1 MSWKKDPRTKIQID
15 CPTDFINI
23 KDDLLFDLGL
33 EESIY
38 PEILITNPG
47 SDFKYDKSS
56 LNNEWCKDL
65 KIVATPSTGN
75 THIDLDYLKKRGIQF
90 YSLLDDRKSLDKI
103 TASSEFTW
111 LHIMNAMRKF
121 RQATNNTKHWREKNN
136 EENLRT
142 QQLYGK
148 TIGIIGY
155 GRIGKNVSKYAET
168 FGMNYKFYDPN
179 VLRGKNKVS
188 DIESLKDV
196 DIVSI
201 NCGLNDTSRNLIT
214 YDTFK
219 NFKKGLVVIN
229 TSRGEVV
236 DERYI
241 SLLIKSREIY
251 YSADVIVDEQN
262 ENTPF
267 HSELFQ
273 LYQSGKYENLTL
285 TPHVAGVTTD
295 SQIIAFRSILDLCMK
310 SL

>member
-1 MSWKKDPRTKIQID
+1 MVRIAID
-15 CPTDFINI
+15 CPTDFIEY
-23 KDDLLFDLGL
+23 KDDLLYDWGL
-33 EESIY
+33 QESIY

-47 SDFKYDKSS
+47 SEYKYDEHHF
-56 LNNEWCKDL
+56 NDEHYQDL

-75 THIDLDYLKKRGIQF
+75 THIDLNYLEKKGIQF
-90 YSLLDDRKSLDKI
+90 YSLLDDRESLDKI

-121 RQATNNTKHWREKNN
+121 RVATNNTRYWREEKN
-136 EENLRT
+136 ENKLRT

-155 GRIGKNVSKYAET
+155 GRIGKNVSKYAKA
-168 FGMNYKFYDPN
+168 FGMDFLFYDPDVFAN
-179 VLRGKNKVS
+179 GNKVS
-188 DIESLKDV
+188 SIDSMKDV

-219 NFKKGLVVIN
+219 DFKKGLVVVN

-241 SLLIKSREIY
+241 SLLIKAREIF

-262 ENTPF
+262 LSTPH
-267 HSELFQ
+267 HSELYK
-273 LYQSGKYENLTL
+273 LYESGEYDNLTL

-295 SQIIAFRSILDLCMK
+295 SQEIAFRSIIELCMK

>member
-1 MSWKKDPRTKIQID
+1 MVRIAID
-15 CPTDFINI
+15 CPTDFIKY
-23 KDDLLFDLGL
+23 KDDLLYDWGL
-33 EESIY
+33 QESIY

-47 SDFKYDKSS
+47 SEYKYDEHHF
-56 LNNEWCKDL
+56 NDEHYQDL

-75 THIDLDYLKKRGIQF
+75 THIDLDYLEKKGIEF
-90 YSLLDDRKSLDKI
+90 YSLLDDRESLDKI

-121 RQATNNTKHWREKNN
+121 RVATNNTRYWREKKN
-136 EENLRT
+136 EDKLRT
-142 QQLYGK
+142 QQLSGK

-155 GRIGKNVSKYAET
+155 GRIGKNVSKYAEA
-168 FGMNYKFYDPN
+168 FGMDFLFYDPDVFAN
-179 VLRGKNKVS
+179 GNKVS
-188 DIESLKDV
+188 SIDAMKDADI
-196 DIVSI
+196 ISI

-214 YDTFK
+214 YDIFK
-219 NFKKGLVVIN
+219 DFKKGLVVVN

-241 SLLIKSREIY
+241 SLLIKSREIF

-262 ENTPF
+262 LSTPH
-267 HSELFQ
+267 HSELYK
-273 LYQSGKYENLTL
+273 LYESGEYDNLTL

-295 SQIIAFRSILDLCMK
+295 SQEIAFRSIIELCMK

>member
-1 MSWKKDPRTKIQID
+1 MVRIAID
-15 CPTDFINI
+15 CPTDFIKY
-23 KDDLLFDLGL
+23 KDDLLYDWGL
-33 EESIY
+33 QESIY

-47 SDFKYDKSS
+47 SEYKYDEHHF
-56 LNNEWCKDL
+56 NDEHYQDL

-75 THIDLDYLKKRGIQF
+75 THIDLDYLEKKGIEF
-90 YSLLDDRKSLDKI
+90 YSLLDDRESLDKI

-121 RQATNNTKHWREKNN
+121 RVATNNTRYWREKKN
-136 EENLRT
+136 EDKLRT
-142 QQLYGK
+142 QQLSGK

-155 GRIGKNVSKYAET
+155 GRIGKNVSKYAEA
-168 FGMNYKFYDPN
+168 FGMDFLFYDPDVFAN
-179 VLRGKNKVS
+179 GNKVS
-188 DIESLKDV
+188 SIDAMKDADI
-196 DIVSI
+196 ISI

-219 NFKKGLVVIN
+219 DFKKGLVVVN

-241 SLLIKSREIY
+241 SLLIKSREIF

-262 ENTPF
+262 LSTPH
-267 HSELFQ
+267 HSELYK
-273 LYQSGKYENLTL
+273 LYESGEYDNLTL

-295 SQIIAFRSILDLCMK
+295 SQQIAFRSIIELCMK

>member
-1 MSWKKDPRTKIQID
+1 MVRIAID
-15 CPTDFINI
+15 CPTDFIKY
-23 KDDLLFDLGL
+23 KDDLLYDWGL
-33 EESIY
+33 QESIY

-47 SDFKYDKSS
+47 SEYKYDEHHF
-56 LNNEWCKDL
+56 NDEHYQDL

-75 THIDLDYLKKRGIQF
+75 THIDLDYLEKKGIEF
-90 YSLLDDRKSLDKI
+90 YSLLDDRESLDKI

-121 RQATNNTKHWREKNN
+121 RVATNNTRYWREKKN
-136 EENLRT
+136 EDKLRT
-142 QQLYGK
+142 QQLSGK

-155 GRIGKNVSKYAET
+155 GRIGKNVSKYAEA
-168 FGMNYKFYDPN
+168 FGMDFLFYDPDVFAN
-179 VLRGKNKVS
+179 GNKVS
-188 DIESLKDV
+188 SIDAMKDADI
-196 DIVSI
+196 ISI

-214 YDTFK
+214 YDIFK
-219 NFKKGLVVIN
+219 DFKKGLVVVN

-241 SLLIKSREIY
+241 SLLIKSREIF

-262 ENTPF
+262 LSTPH
-267 HSELFQ
+267 HSELYK
-273 LYQSGKYENLTL
+273 LYESGEYDNLTL

-295 SQIIAFRSILDLCMK
+295 SQQIAFRSIIELCMK

>member
-1 MSWKKDPRTKIQID
+1 MVRISID
-15 CPTDFINI
+15 CPTDFIEY
-23 KDDLLFDLGL
+23 KDDLLYDWGL
-33 EESIY
+33 QESIY

-47 SDFKYDKSS
+47 SEYKYDEHHF
-56 LNNEWCKDL
+56 NDEHYQDL

-75 THIDLDYLKKRGIQF
+75 THIDLDYLEKKGIEF
-90 YSLLDDRKSLDKI
+90 YSLLDDRESLDKI

-121 RQATNNTKHWREKNN
+121 RVATNNTRYWREKKN
-136 EENLRT
+136 EDKLRT
-142 QQLYGK
+142 QQLSGK

-155 GRIGKNVSKYAET
+155 GRIGKNVSKYAEA
-168 FGMNYKFYDPN
+168 FGMDFLFYDPDVFAN
-179 VLRGKNKVS
+179 GNKVS
-188 DIESLKDV
+188 SIDTMKDV
-196 DIVSI
+196 DIISI

-219 NFKKGLVVIN
+219 DFKKGLVVVN

-241 SLLIKSREIY
+241 SLLIKSREIF

-262 ENTPF
+262 LSTPH
-267 HSELFQ
+267 HSELYK
-273 LYQSGKYENLTL
+273 LYESGEYDNLTL

-295 SQIIAFRSILDLCMK
+295 SQQIAFRSIIELCMK

>member
-1 MSWKKDPRTKIQID
+1 MVRIAID
-15 CPTDFINI
+15 CPTDFIKY
-23 KDDLLFDLGL
+23 KDDLLYDWGL
-33 EESIY
+33 QESIY

-47 SDFKYDKSS
+47 SEYKYDEHHF
-56 LNNEWCKDL
+56 NDEHYQDL

-75 THIDLDYLKKRGIQF
+75 THIDLDYLEKKGIEF
-90 YSLLDDRKSLDKI
+90 YSLLDDRESLDKI

-121 RQATNNTKHWREKNN
+121 RVATNNTRYWREKKN
-136 EENLRT
+136 EDKLRT
-142 QQLYGK
+142 QQLSGK

-155 GRIGKNVSKYAET
+155 GRIGKNVSKYAEA
-168 FGMNYKFYDPN
+168 FGMDFLFYDPDVFAN
-179 VLRGKNKVS
+179 GNKVS
-188 DIESLKDV
+188 SIDAMKDADI
-196 DIVSI
+196 ISI

-214 YDTFK
+214 YDIFK
-219 NFKKGLVVIN
+219 DFKKGLVVVN

-262 ENTPF
+262 LSTPH
-267 HSELFQ
+267 HSELYK
-273 LYQSGKYENLTL
+273 LYESGEYDNLTL

-295 SQIIAFRSILDLCMK
+295 SQQIAFRSIIELCMK

>member
-1 MSWKKDPRTKIQID
+1 MVRVQID

-23 KDDLLFDLGL
+23 KDDLLYDWGL
-33 EESIY
+33 QESIY

-47 SDFKYDKSS
+47 SEYKYDEHHF
-56 LNNEWCKDL
+56 NNEYYQDL

-75 THIDLDYLKKRGIQF
+75 THIDLDYLEKKGIQF
-90 YSLLDDRKSLDKI
+90 YSLLDDRESLDKI

-121 RQATNNTKHWREKNN
+121 RVATNNTRYWREKKN
-136 EENLRT
+136 EDKLRT

-155 GRIGKNVSKYAET
+155 GRIGKNVSKYAKA
-168 FGMNYKFYDPN
+168 FGMDFLFYDPDVFAN
-179 VLRGKNKVS
+179 GNKVS
-188 DIESLKDV
+188 SIDSMKDV

-201 NCGLNDTSRNLIT
+201 NCGLNDKSRNLIT

-219 NFKKGLVVIN
+219 DFKKGLVVVN

-241 SLLIKSREIY
+241 SLLIKSREIF

-262 ENTPF
+262 LSTPH
-267 HSELFQ
+267 HSELYK
-273 LYQSGKYENLTL
+273 LYESEKYDNLTL

-295 SQIIAFRSILDLCMK
+295 SQEIAFRSIIELCMK

>member
-1 MSWKKDPRTKIQID
+1 MVRIAID
-15 CPTDFINI
+15 CPTDFIKY
-23 KDDLLFDLGL
+23 KDDLLYDWGL
-33 EESIY
+33 QESIY

-47 SDFKYDKSS
+47 SEYKYDEHHF
-56 LNNEWCKDL
+56 NDEHYQDL

-75 THIDLDYLKKRGIQF
+75 THIDLDYLEKKGIEF
-90 YSLLDDRKSLDKI
+90 YSLLDDRESLDKI

-121 RQATNNTKHWREKNN
+121 RQATNNTRYWREKEN
-136 EENLRT
+136 EDKLRT
-142 QQLYGK
+142 QQLSGK

-155 GRIGKNVSKYAET
+155 GRIGKNVSKYAEA
-168 FGMNYKFYDPN
+168 FGMDFLFYDPDVFAN
-179 VLRGKNKVS
+179 GNKVS
-188 DIESLKDV
+188 SIDAMKDADI
-196 DIVSI
+196 ISI

-214 YDTFK
+214 YDIFK
-219 NFKKGLVVIN
+219 DFKKGLVVVN

-241 SLLIKSREIY
+241 SLLIKSREIF

-262 ENTPF
+262 LSTPH
-267 HSELFQ
+267 HSELYK
-273 LYQSGKYENLTL
+273 LYESGEYDNLTL

-295 SQIIAFRSILDLCMK
+295 SQEIAFRSIIELCMK

>member
-1 MSWKKDPRTKIQID
+1 MTKIQID

-23 KDDLLFDLGL
+23 KDDLLYDWGL
-33 EESIY
+33 QESIY

-47 SDFKYDKSS
+47 SDFKYDESS

-111 LHIMNAMRKF
+111 IHIMSAMRKF
-121 RQATNNTKHWREKNN
+121 KEATDKTSYWRTPYN
-136 EENLRT
+136 ENQLRT

-155 GRIGKNVSKYAET
+155 GRIGKNVSKYAKA
-168 FGMNYKFYDPN
+168 FGMDFLFYDPDVFAN
-179 VLRGKNKVS
+179 GNKVS
-188 DIESLKDV
+188 SIDSMKDV

-201 NCGLNDTSRNLIT
+201 NCGLNDKSRNLIT

-219 NFKKGLVVIN
+219 DFKKGLVVVN

-241 SLLIKSREIY
+241 SLLIKSREIF

-262 ENTPF
+262 ISTPH
-267 HSELFQ
+267 HSELYK
-273 LYQSGKYENLTL
+273 LYESEKYDNLTL

-295 SQIIAFRSILDLCMK
+295 SQEIAFRSILDLCMK

>member
-1 MSWKKDPRTKIQID
+1 MVRVQID

-23 KDDLLFDLGL
+23 KDDLLYDWGL
-33 EESIY
+33 QESVY

-47 SDFKYDKSS
+47 SDFKYNEES

-75 THIDLDYLKKRGIQF
+75 THIDLDYLKKRGIEF
-90 YSLLDDRKSLDKI
+90 VSLLDDRESLDKI

-121 RQATNNTKHWREKNN
+121 RVATNNTRYWREEKN
-136 EENLRT
+136 ENKLRT

-155 GRIGKNVSKYAET
+155 GRIGKNVSKYAKA
-168 FGMNYKFYDPN
+168 FGMDFLFYDPDVFAN
-179 VLRGKNKVS
+179 GNKVS
-188 DIESLKDV
+188 SIDSMKDV

-219 NFKKGLVVIN
+219 DFKKGLVVVN

-241 SLLIKSREIY
+241 SLLIKSREIF

-262 ENTPF
+262 LSTPH
-267 HSELFQ
+267 HSELYK
-273 LYQSGKYENLTL
+273 LYESGQYDNLTL

-295 SQIIAFRSILDLCMK
+295 SQEIAFRSIIELCMK

>member
-1 MSWKKDPRTKIQID
+1 MVRIAID
-15 CPTDFINI
+15 CPTDFIEY
-23 KDDLLFDLGL
+23 KDDLLYDWGL
-33 EESIY
+33 QESIY

-47 SDFKYDKSS
+47 SEYKYDEHHF
-56 LNNEWCKDL
+56 NDEHYQDL

-75 THIDLDYLKKRGIQF
+75 THIDLDYLKKRGIEF
-90 YSLLDDRKSLDKI
+90 VSLLDDRESLDKI

-121 RQATNNTKHWREKNN
+121 RVATNNTRYWREKKN
-136 EENLRT
+136 EDKLRT
-142 QQLYGK
+142 QQLSGK

-155 GRIGKNVSKYAET
+155 GRIGKNVSKYAEA
-168 FGMNYKFYDPN
+168 FGMDFLFYDPDVFAN
-179 VLRGKNKVS
+179 GNKVS
-188 DIESLKDV
+188 SIDTMKDV
-196 DIVSI
+196 DIISI

-219 NFKKGLVVIN
+219 DFKKGLVVVN

-241 SLLIKSREIY
+241 SLLIKSREIF

-262 ENTPF
+262 LSTPH
-267 HSELFQ
+267 HSELYK
-273 LYQSGKYENLTL
+273 LYESGEYDNLTL

-295 SQIIAFRSILDLCMK
+295 SQQIAFRSIIELCMK

>member
-1 MSWKKDPRTKIQID
+1 MVRVQID

-23 KDDLLFDLGL
+23 KDDLLYDWGL
-33 EESIY
+33 QESIY

-47 SDFKYDKSS
+47 SEYKYDEHHF
-56 LNNEWCKDL
+56 NDEHYQDL

-75 THIDLDYLKKRGIQF
+75 THIDLDYLEKKGIQF
-90 YSLLDDRKSLDKI
+90 YSLLDDRESLDKI

-121 RQATNNTKHWREKNN
+121 RVATNNTRYWREEKN
-136 EENLRT
+136 EDKLRT
-142 QQLYGK
+142 QQLSGK

-155 GRIGKNVSKYAET
+155 GRIGKNVSKYATT
-168 FGMNYKFYDPN
+168 FGMDYKFYDPDVFAN
-179 VLRGKNKVS
+179 GNKVS
-188 DIESLKDV
+188 SIQSMKDV

-219 NFKKGLVVIN
+219 DFKKGLVVVN

-241 SLLIKSREIY
+241 SLLIKSREIF

-262 ENTPF
+262 LSTPH
-267 HSELFQ
+267 HSELYK
-273 LYQSGKYENLTL
+273 LYDSGEYENLTL

-295 SQIIAFRSILDLCMK
+295 SQEIAFRSIIELCMK
-310 SL
+310 SQ

>member
-1 MSWKKDPRTKIQID
+1 MVRVQID

-23 KDDLLFDLGL
+23 KDDLLYDWGL
-33 EESIY
+33 QESIY

-47 SDFKYDKSS
+47 SEYKYDEHHF
-56 LNNEWCKDL
+56 NNEYYQDL

-75 THIDLDYLKKRGIQF
+75 THIDLNYLEKKGIQF
-90 YSLLDDRKSLDKI
+90 YSLLDDRESLDKI

-121 RQATNNTKHWREKNN
+121 RVATNNTRYWREEKN
-136 EENLRT
+136 ENKLRT

-155 GRIGKNVSKYAET
+155 GRIGKNVSKYAKA
-168 FGMNYKFYDPN
+168 FGMDFLFYDPDVFAN
-179 VLRGKNKVS
+179 GNKVS
-188 DIESLKDV
+188 SIDSMKDV

-219 NFKKGLVVIN
+219 DFKKGLVVVN

-241 SLLIKSREIY
+241 SLLIKSREIF

-262 ENTPF
+262 LSTPH
-267 HSELFQ
+267 HSELYK
-273 LYQSGKYENLTL
+273 LYESGEYDNLTL

-295 SQIIAFRSILDLCMK
+295 SQEIAFRSIIELCMK

>member
-1 MSWKKDPRTKIQID
+1 MVRIAID
-15 CPTDFINI
+15 CPTDFIEY
-23 KDDLLFDLGL
+23 KDDLLYDWGL
-33 EESIY
+33 QESIY

-47 SDFKYDKSS
+47 SEYKYDEHHF
-56 LNNEWCKDL
+56 NDEHYQDL

-75 THIDLDYLKKRGIQF
+75 THIDLDYLEKKGIEF
-90 YSLLDDRKSLDKI
+90 YSLLDDRESLDKI

-121 RQATNNTKHWREKNN
+121 RVATNNTRYWREEKN
-136 EENLRT
+136 ENKLRT

-155 GRIGKNVSKYAET
+155 GRIGKNVSKYAKV
-168 FGMNYKFYDPN
+168 FGMDFLFYDPDVFAN
-179 VLRGKNKVS
+179 GNKVS
-188 DIESLKDV
+188 SIDSMKDV

-219 NFKKGLVVIN
+219 DFKKGLVVVN

-241 SLLIKSREIY
+241 SLLIKSREIF

-262 ENTPF
+262 LSTPH
-267 HSELFQ
+267 HSELYK
-273 LYQSGKYENLTL
+273 LYESGEYDNLTL

-295 SQIIAFRSILDLCMK
+295 SQEIAFRSIIELCMK

>member
-1 MSWKKDPRTKIQID
+1 MTKIQID

-23 KDDLLFDLGL
+23 KDDLLYDWGL
-33 EESIY
+33 QESIY

-47 SDFKYDKSS
+47 SDFKYDESS

-295 SQIIAFRSILDLCMK
+295 SQEIAFRSILELCMK

>member
-1 MSWKKDPRTKIQID
+1 MTKIQID

-33 EESIY
+33 EESVY

-47 SDFKYDKSS
+47 SEFKYDES
-56 LNNEWCKDL
+56 LFNNEWCKNL

-111 LHIMNAMRKF
+111 IHIMSAMRKF
-121 RQATNNTKHWREKNN
+121 KEATDKTSYWRTPYN
-136 EENLRT
+136 ENQLRT

-155 GRIGKNVSKYAET
+155 GRIGQNVSKYAET

-201 NCGLNDTSRNLIT
+201 NCGLNESSKNLIT

-262 ENTPF
+262 ENTPH

>member
-1 MSWKKDPRTKIQID
+1 MVRVQID
-15 CPTDFINI
+15 CPTNFINI
-23 KDDLLFDLGL
+23 KDDLLFDWGL
-33 EESIY
+33 QESVY

-47 SDFKYDKSS
+47 SDFKYNEES

-75 THIDLDYLKKRGIQF
+75 THIDLDYLEERGIEF
-90 YSLLDDRKSLDKI
+90 VSLLDDRESLDKI

-121 RQATNNTKHWREKNN
+121 RQATNNTRYWREKNN

-155 GRIGKNVSKYAET
+155 GRIGKNVSKYAT
-168 FGMNYKFYDPN
+168 AFGMDYKFYDPGVFEN
-179 VLRGKNKVS
+179 GNKVS
-188 DIESLKDV
+188 SIESMKDV

-219 NFKKGLVVIN
+219 DFKKGLVVVN

-262 ENTPF
+262 ISTPH
-267 HSELFQ
+267 HSELYN
-273 LYQSGKYENLTL
+273 LYDSGEYENLTL

-295 SQIIAFRSILDLCMK
+295 SQEIAFRSVIELCMK
-310 SL
+310 LL

>member
-1 MSWKKDPRTKIQID
+1 MVRVQID

-23 KDDLLFDLGL
+23 KDDLLFDCGL
-33 EESIY
+33 QESVY

-47 SDFKYDKSS
+47 SDFKYNEES

-75 THIDLDYLKKRGIQF
+75 THIDLDYLEERGIEF
-90 YSLLDDRKSLDKI
+90 VSLLDDRESLDKI

-121 RQATNNTKHWREKNN
+121 RQATNNTRYWREKNN

-155 GRIGKNVSKYAET
+155 GRIGKNVSKYATT
-168 FGMNYKFYDPN
+168 FGMDYKFYDPDVFEN
-179 VLRGKNKVS
+179 GNKVS
-188 DIESLKDV
+188 TIQSMKDV

-201 NCGLNDTSRNLIT
+201 NCGLNDKSRNLIT

-219 NFKKGLVVIN
+219 DFKKGLVVVN

-262 ENTPF
+262 ISTPH
-267 HSELFQ
+267 HSELYN
-273 LYQSGKYENLTL
+273 LYDSGEYENLTL

-295 SQIIAFRSILDLCMK
+295 SQEIAFRSVIELCMK
-310 SL
+310 LL

>member
-1 MSWKKDPRTKIQID
+1 MVRVQID

-23 KDDLLFDLGL
+23 KDDLLFDWGL
-33 EESIY
+33 QESVY

-47 SDFKYDKSS
+47 SDFKYNEES

-75 THIDLDYLKKRGIQF
+75 THIDLDYLEERGIEF
-90 YSLLDDRKSLDKI
+90 VSLLDDRESLDKI

-121 RQATNNTKHWREKNN
+121 RQATNNTRYWREKNN

-155 GRIGKNVSKYAET
+155 GRIGKNVSKYAEA

-179 VLRGKNKVS
+179 VFGNGNKVS
-188 DIESLKDV
+188 TIQSMKDV

-201 NCGLNDTSRNLIT
+201 NCGLNDKSRNLIT

-219 NFKKGLVVIN
+219 DFKKGLVVVN

-262 ENTPF
+262 ISTPH
-267 HSELFQ
+267 HSELYN
-273 LYQSGKYENLTL
+273 LYDSGEYENLTL

-295 SQIIAFRSILDLCMK
+295 SQEIAFRSVIELCMK
-310 SL
+310 LL

>member
-1 MSWKKDPRTKIQID
+1 MVRIAID
-15 CPTDFINI
+15 CPTDFIKY
-23 KDDLLFDLGL
+23 KDDLLYDWGL
-33 EESIY
+33 QESIY

-47 SDFKYDKSS
+47 SEYKYDEHHF
-56 LNNEWCKDL
+56 NDEHYQDL

-75 THIDLDYLKKRGIQF
+75 THIDLDYLEKKGIEF
-90 YSLLDDRKSLDKI
+90 YSLLDDRESLDKI

-121 RQATNNTKHWREKNN
+121 RVATNNTRYWREKEN
-136 EENLRT
+136 EDKLRT
-142 QQLYGK
+142 QQLSGK

-155 GRIGKNVSKYAET
+155 GRIGKNISKYAEA
-168 FGMNYKFYDPN
+168 FGMDFLFYDPDVFAN
-179 VLRGKNKVS
+179 GNKVS
-188 DIESLKDV
+188 SIDAMKDADI
-196 DIVSI
+196 ISI

-214 YDTFK
+214 YDIFK
-219 NFKKGLVVIN
+219 DFKKGLVVVN

-241 SLLIKSREIY
+241 SLLIKSREIF

-262 ENTPF
+262 LSTPH
-267 HSELFQ
+267 HSELYK
-273 LYQSGKYENLTL
+273 LYESGEYDNLTL

-295 SQIIAFRSILDLCMK
+295 SQQIAFRSIIELCMK

>member
-1 MSWKKDPRTKIQID
+1 MTKILID
-15 CPTDFINI
+15 CPTDFIPN
-23 KDDLLFDLGL
+23 KEELLYKYKLV
-33 EESIY
+33 ESAT

-47 SDFKYDKSS
+47 NDFRYDINHFESS
-56 LNNEWCKDL
+56 EISYENL

-121 RQATNNTKHWREKNN
+121 REATNNTRYWRHKNN

-142 QQLYGK
+142 QQLFGK

-179 VLRGKNKVS
+179 VLRGKNKVPN
-188 DIESLKDV
+188 IESLKDV

-219 NFKKGLVVIN
+219 DFKKGLVVVN

-241 SLLIKSREIY
+241 SLLIKSREIF

-262 ENTPF
+262 ISTPH
-267 HSELFQ
+267 HSELYK
-273 LYQSGKYENLTL
+273 LYESEKYDNLTL

-295 SQIIAFRSILDLCMK
+295 SQEIAFRSILDLCMK

>member
-1 MSWKKDPRTKIQID
+1 MVRIAID
-15 CPTDFINI
+15 CPTDFIKY
-23 KDDLLFDLGL
+23 KDDLLYDWGL
-33 EESIY
+33 QESIY

-47 SDFKYDKSS
+47 SEYKYDEHHF
-56 LNNEWCKDL
+56 NDEHYQDL

-75 THIDLDYLKKRGIQF
+75 THIDLDYLEKKGIEF
-90 YSLLDDRKSLDKI
+90 YSLLDDRESLDKI

-121 RQATNNTKHWREKNN
+121 RVATNNTRYWREKEN
-136 EENLRT
+136 EDKLRT
-142 QQLYGK
+142 QQLSGK

-155 GRIGKNVSKYAET
+155 GRIGKNVSKYAEA
-168 FGMNYKFYDPN
+168 FGMDFLFYDPDVFAN
-179 VLRGKNKVS
+179 GNKVS
-188 DIESLKDV
+188 SIDAMKDADI
-196 DIVSI
+196 ISI

-214 YDTFK
+214 YDIFK
-219 NFKKGLVVIN
+219 DFKKGLVVVN

-241 SLLIKSREIY
+241 SLLIKSREIF

-262 ENTPF
+262 LSTPH
-267 HSELFQ
+267 HSELYK
-273 LYQSGKYENLTL
+273 LYESGEYDNLTL

-295 SQIIAFRSILDLCMK
+295 SQQIAFRSIIELCMK

>member
-1 MSWKKDPRTKIQID
+1 MVRVQID

-23 KDDLLFDLGL
+23 KDDLLYDWGL
-33 EESIY
+33 QESIY

-47 SDFKYDKSS
+47 SEYKYDEHHF
-56 LNNEWCKDL
+56 NDEHYQDL

-75 THIDLDYLKKRGIQF
+75 THIDLDYLEKKGIEF
-90 YSLLDDRKSLDKI
+90 YSLLDDRESLDKI

-121 RQATNNTKHWREKNN
+121 RVATNNTRYWREEKN
-136 EENLRT
+136 EDKLRT
-142 QQLYGK
+142 QQLSGK

-155 GRIGKNVSKYAET
+155 GRIGKNVSKYAKA
-168 FGMNYKFYDPN
+168 FGMDFLFYDPDVFAN
-179 VLRGKNKVS
+179 GNKVS
-188 DIESLKDV
+188 SIQSMKDV

-219 NFKKGLVVIN
+219 DFKKGLVVVN

-241 SLLIKSREIY
+241 SLLIKSREIF

-262 ENTPF
+262 LSTPH
-267 HSELFQ
+267 HSELYK
-273 LYQSGKYENLTL
+273 LYDSGEYENLTL

-295 SQIIAFRSILDLCMK
+295 SQEIAFRSIIELCMK
-310 SL
+310 SQ

>member
-1 MSWKKDPRTKIQID
+1 MIRIEID
-15 CPTDFINI
+15 CPTDFIKY
-23 KDDLLFDLGL
+23 KDDLLYDWGL
-33 EESIY
+33 QESIY

-47 SDFKYDKSS
+47 SEYKYNEES

-75 THIDLDYLKKRGIQF
+75 THIDLDYLEEKGIEF
-90 YSLLDDRKSLDKI
+90 CSLLDDRESLGRI

-121 RQATNNTKHWREKNN
+121 REATNNTRYWREKKN
-136 EENLRT
+136 EDKLRT

-148 TIGIIGY
+148 TLGIIGY
-155 GRIGKNVSKYAET
+155 GRIGKNVSQYAKT
-168 FGMNYKFYDPN
+168 FGMDFLFYDPN
-179 VLRGKNKVS
+179 VFSNGSKVS
-188 DIESLKDV
+188 SIQTMKDV
-196 DIVSI
+196 DIISI
-201 NCGLNDTSRNLIT
+201 NCELNETSKNLIT

-219 NFKKGLVVIN
+219 DFKKGLVVVN

-241 SLLIKSREIY
+241 SLLIKSREIF

-262 ENTPF
+262 VSTPH
-267 HSELFQ
+267 HSELYK
-273 LYQSGKYENLTL
+273 LYESGEYDNLTL

-295 SQIIAFRSILDLCMK
+295 SQKIAFRSIIELCMK

>member
-1 MSWKKDPRTKIQID
+1 MTKILID
-15 CPTDFINI
+15 CPTDFIPN
-23 KDDLLFDLGL
+23 KEELLYKYKLV
-33 EESIY
+33 ESAT

-47 SDFKYDKSS
+47 NDFRYDINHFESS
-56 LNNEWCKDL
+56 EISYENL

-121 RQATNNTKHWREKNN
+121 REATNNTRYWRHKNN

-179 VLRGKNKVS
+179 VVKGRNKVS
-188 DIESLKDV
+188 SIESMKDV

-219 NFKKGLVVIN
+219 DFKRGLVVVN

-262 ENTPF
+262 ENTPH

-273 LYQSGKYENLTL
+273 LYQSG
-285 TPHVAGVTTD
+285 
-295 SQIIAFRSILDLCMK
+295 
-310 SL
+310 

>member
-1 MSWKKDPRTKIQID
+1 MTKIQID

-23 KDDLLFDLGL
+23 KDDLLYDWGL
-33 EESIY
+33 QESIY

-47 SDFKYDKSS
+47 SDFKYDESS

-201 NCGLNDTSRNLIT
+201 NCGLNESSKNLIT

-262 ENTPF
+262 ENTPH

-295 SQIIAFRSILDLCMK
+295 SQEIAFRSILELCMK

>member
-1 MSWKKDPRTKIQID
+1 MV
-15 CPTDFINI
+15 
-23 KDDLLFDLGL
+23 
-33 EESIY
+33 ESAT

-47 SDFKYDKSS
+47 NDFRYDINHFESS
-56 LNNEWCKDL
+56 EISYENL

-75 THIDLDYLKKRGIQF
+75 THIDLDYLKERGIRF
-90 YSLLDDRKSLDKI
+90 FSLLSDRPSLDKI

-111 LHIMNAMRKF
+111 IHIMSAMRKF
-121 RQATNNTKHWREKNN
+121 KEATDKTSYWRTPYN
-136 EENLRT
+136 ENQLRT

-201 NCGLNDTSRNLIT
+201 NCGLNESSKNLIT

-262 ENTPF
+262 ENTPH

-295 SQIIAFRSILDLCMK
+295 SQIIAFRSILELCMK

>member
-1 MSWKKDPRTKIQID
+1 MVRIAID
-15 CPTDFINI
+15 CPTDFIEY
-23 KDDLLFDLGL
+23 KDDLLYDWGL
-33 EESIY
+33 QESIY

-47 SDFKYDKSS
+47 SEYKYDEHHF
-56 LNNEWCKDL
+56 NDEHYQDL

-75 THIDLDYLKKRGIQF
+75 THIDLDYLEKKGIEF
-90 YSLLDDRKSLDKI
+90 YSLLDDRESLDKI

-121 RQATNNTKHWREKNN
+121 RVATNNTRYWREKKN
-136 EENLRT
+136 EDKLRT
-142 QQLYGK
+142 QQLSGK

-155 GRIGKNVSKYAET
+155 GRIGKNVSKYAEA
-168 FGMNYKFYDPN
+168 FGMDFLFYDPDVFAN
-179 VLRGKNKVS
+179 GNKVS
-188 DIESLKDV
+188 SIDAMKDADI
-196 DIVSI
+196 ISI

-214 YDTFK
+214 YDIFK
-219 NFKKGLVVIN
+219 DFKKGLVVVN

-241 SLLIKSREIY
+241 SLLIKSREIF

-262 ENTPF
+262 LSTPH
-267 HSELFQ
+267 HSELYK
-273 LYQSGKYENLTL
+273 LYESGEYDNLTL

-295 SQIIAFRSILDLCMK
+295 SQQIAFRSIIELCMK

>member
-1 MSWKKDPRTKIQID
+1 MTKIQID

-33 EESIY
+33 EESVY

-47 SDFKYDKSS
+47 SEFRYDEAS
-56 LNNEWCKDL
+56 LSNEWCKDL

-121 RQATNNTKHWREKNN
+121 REPTNNTRYWRHKKN

-142 QQLYGK
+142 QQLFGK

-155 GRIGKNVSKYAET
+155 GRIGKNVSKYAEA

-179 VLRGKNKVS
+179 VVKGRNKVS
-188 DIESLKDV
+188 SIESMKDV

-219 NFKKGLVVIN
+219 DFKKGLVVVN

-273 LYQSGKYENLTL
+273 LYQSGEYENLTL

-295 SQIIAFRSILDLCMK
+295 SQEIAFRSILDLCMK

>member
-1 MSWKKDPRTKIQID
+1 MVRVQID

-23 KDDLLFDLGL
+23 KDDLLYDWGL
-33 EESIY
+33 QESIY

-47 SDFKYDKSS
+47 SEYKYDEHHF
-56 LNNEWCKDL
+56 NDEHYQDL

-75 THIDLDYLKKRGIQF
+75 THIDLDYLEKKGIQF
-90 YSLLDDRKSLDKI
+90 YSLLDDRESLDKI

-121 RQATNNTKHWREKNN
+121 RVATNNTRYWREEKN
-136 EENLRT
+136 EDKLRT
-142 QQLYGK
+142 QQLSGK

-155 GRIGKNVSKYAET
+155 GRIGKNVSKYAEA
-168 FGMNYKFYDPN
+168 FGMDFLFYDPDVFAN
-179 VLRGKNKVS
+179 GNKVS
-188 DIESLKDV
+188 SIQSMKDV

-219 NFKKGLVVIN
+219 DFKKGLVVVN

-241 SLLIKSREIY
+241 SLLIKSREIF

-262 ENTPF
+262 LSTPH
-267 HSELFQ
+267 HSELYK
-273 LYQSGKYENLTL
+273 LYDSGEYENLTL

-295 SQIIAFRSILDLCMK
+295 SQEIAFRSIIELCMK
-310 SL
+310 SQ

>member
-1 MSWKKDPRTKIQID
+1 MVRVQID

-23 KDDLLFDLGL
+23 KDDLLYDWGL
-33 EESIY
+33 QESVY

-47 SDFKYDKSS
+47 SDFKYNEES

-75 THIDLDYLKKRGIQF
+75 THIDLDYLKKRGIEF
-90 YSLLDDRKSLDKI
+90 VSLLDDRESLDKI

-121 RQATNNTKHWREKNN
+121 RQATNNTRYWREKKN
-136 EENLRT
+136 EDKLRT

-155 GRIGKNVSKYAET
+155 GRIGKNVSKYAKA
-168 FGMNYKFYDPN
+168 FGMDFLFYDPDVFAN
-179 VLRGKNKVS
+179 GNKVS
-188 DIESLKDV
+188 SIDSMKDV

-219 NFKKGLVVIN
+219 DFKKGLVVVN

-241 SLLIKSREIY
+241 SLLIKSREIF

-262 ENTPF
+262 LSTPH
-267 HSELFQ
+267 HSELYK
-273 LYQSGKYENLTL
+273 LYESGEYDNLTL

-295 SQIIAFRSILDLCMK
+295 SQEIAFRSIIELCMK

>member
-1 MSWKKDPRTKIQID
+1 MTKIQID

-201 NCGLNDTSRNLIT
+201 NCGLNESSKNLIT

-295 SQIIAFRSILDLCMK
+295 SQEIAFRSILELCMK

>member
-1 MSWKKDPRTKIQID
+1 MVRVQID
-15 CPTDFINI
+15 CPTNFINI
-23 KDDLLFDLGL
+23 KDDLLFDWGL
-33 EESIY
+33 QESVY
-38 PEILITNPG
+38 SEILITNPG
-47 SDFKYDKSS
+47 SDFKYNEES
-56 LNNEWCKDL
+56 LNNEWCQDL

-75 THIDLDYLKKRGIQF
+75 THIDLDYLEERGIEF
-90 YSLLDDRKSLDKI
+90 VSLLDDRESLDKI

-121 RQATNNTKHWREKNN
+121 RQATNNTRYWREKNN

-142 QQLYGK
+142 QQLFGK

-155 GRIGKNVSKYAET
+155 GRIGKNVSKYAT
-168 FGMNYKFYDPN
+168 AFGMDYKFYDPGVFEN
-179 VLRGKNKVS
+179 GNKVS
-188 DIESLKDV
+188 SIESMKDV

-219 NFKKGLVVIN
+219 DFKKGLVVVN

-241 SLLIKSREIY
+241 SLLIKSREIF

-262 ENTPF
+262 ISTPH
-267 HSELFQ
+267 HSELYN
-273 LYQSGKYENLTL
+273 LYDSGEYENLTL

-295 SQIIAFRSILDLCMK
+295 SQEIAFRSVIELCMK
-310 SL
+310 LL

>member
-1 MSWKKDPRTKIQID
+1 MVRISID
-15 CPTDFINI
+15 CPTDFIEY
-23 KDDLLFDLGL
+23 KDDLLYDWGL
-33 EESIY
+33 QESIY

-47 SDFKYDKSS
+47 SEYKYDEHHF
-56 LNNEWCKDL
+56 NDEHYQDL

-75 THIDLDYLKKRGIQF
+75 THIDLDYLEKKGIEF
-90 YSLLDDRKSLDKI
+90 YSLLDDRESLDKI

-121 RQATNNTKHWREKNN
+121 RVATNNTRYWREKKN
-136 EENLRT
+136 EDKLRT
-142 QQLYGK
+142 QQLSGK

-155 GRIGKNVSKYAET
+155 GRIGKNVSKYAEA
-168 FGMNYKFYDPN
+168 FGMDFLFYDPDVFAN
-179 VLRGKNKVS
+179 GNKVS
-188 DIESLKDV
+188 SIDSMKDV

-219 NFKKGLVVIN
+219 DFKKGLVVVN

-241 SLLIKSREIY
+241 SLLIKSREIF

-262 ENTPF
+262 LSTPH
-267 HSELFQ
+267 HSELYK
-273 LYQSGKYENLTL
+273 LYESGEYDNLTL

-295 SQIIAFRSILDLCMK
+295 SQQIAFRSIIELCMK

>member
-1 MSWKKDPRTKIQID
+1 MVRIAID
-15 CPTDFINI
+15 CPTDFIKY
-23 KDDLLFDLGL
+23 KDDLLYDWGL
-33 EESIY
+33 QESIY

-47 SDFKYDKSS
+47 SEYKYDEHHF
-56 LNNEWCKDL
+56 NDEHYQDL

-75 THIDLDYLKKRGIQF
+75 THIDLDYLEKKGIEF
-90 YSLLDDRKSLDKI
+90 YSLLDDRESLDKI

-121 RQATNNTKHWREKNN
+121 RVATNNTRYWREKKN
-136 EENLRT
+136 EEKLRT
-142 QQLYGK
+142 QQLSGK

-155 GRIGKNVSKYAET
+155 GRIGKNVSKYAEA
-168 FGMNYKFYDPN
+168 FGMDFLFYDPDVFAN
-179 VLRGKNKVS
+179 GNKVS
-188 DIESLKDV
+188 SIDSMKDADI
-196 DIVSI
+196 ISI

-219 NFKKGLVVIN
+219 DFKKGLVVVN

-241 SLLIKSREIY
+241 SLLIKSREIF

-262 ENTPF
+262 LSTPH
-267 HSELFQ
+267 HSELYK
-273 LYQSGKYENLTL
+273 LYESGEYDNLTL

-295 SQIIAFRSILDLCMK
+295 SQQIAFRSIIELCMK